1 MGEPGDYM
9 RQYDRLLMGG
19 IWAQV
24 DIRHQYDE
32 EAKGKRSPF
41 WVEDLKPI
49 QVATLDLEE
58 YQACRR
64 HFTADEWMDL
74 LLRSIGMEPS
84 YFDQRQKFLFL
95 VRLLPLCEHNYNLVE
110 LGP

>member
-1 MGEPGDYM
+1 M

-49 QVATLDLEE
+49 QVATFDLEE

-84 YFDQRQKFLFL
+84 YFDRILLANSKSLSFSTLMFGKAQE
-95 VRLLPLCEHNYNLVE
+95 RLD
-110 LGP
+110 